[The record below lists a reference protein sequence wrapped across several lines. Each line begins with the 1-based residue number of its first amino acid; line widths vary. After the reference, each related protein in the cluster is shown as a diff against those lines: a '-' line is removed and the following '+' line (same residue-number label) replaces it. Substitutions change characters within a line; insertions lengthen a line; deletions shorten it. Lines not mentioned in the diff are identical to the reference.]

1 MKLGIYL
8 NAQHPAS
15 DDPARRFAETIEQAR
30 LIHALGFDSIWG
42 GEHHATPGFHY
53 FPLLPM
59 LQRLAAEAPGLAL
72 GTNLVLLPLH
82 NPVELA
88 EIGAF
93 LDVLTGGRFM
103 LGVGLGYR
111 AEEFEIFG
119 VPMGERVSRLTEGVE
134 IIRRLWTEDKVTH
147 RGRHWRFE
155 NVTIRPRPLQRPR
168 PPILVGSQVPSG
180 IARAARI
187 ADGWLVVP
195 IPRVD
200 EFAAQARA
208 FTATRG
214 EEGRPA
220 GAQICRLLEVVCAP
234 DEETAIRRAAPY
246 LLDKYAAYF
255 SWGLE
260 GVSLEPGTRPEDQ
273 LRQLAA
279 HRFAIGS
286 PAQVT
291 EMLVAQHRAG
301 ATHLTMRVSWP
312 GMPQADVLAGIELL
326 GREVLPQ
333 VRRRVGGRRA

>member
-1 MKLGIYL
+1 V
-8 NAQHPAS
+8 
-15 DDPARRFAETIEQAR
+15 
-30 LIHALGFDSIWG
+30 
-42 GEHHATPGFHY
+42 
-53 FPLLPM
+53 
-59 LQRLAAEAPGLAL
+59 PGLSI

-82 NPVELA
+82 NPIEIA
-88 EIGAF
+88 EVGAF
-93 LDVLTGGRFM
+93 LDVVTGGRFM

-111 AEEFEIFG
+111 PEEFAIFG
-119 VPMGERVSRLTEGVE
+119 VPMAERVSRLSEGVE

-155 NVTIRPRPLQRPR
+155 NLTIRPRPIQRPR
-168 PPILVGSQVPSG
+168 PPILVGSQVPTG

-195 IPRVD
+195 VPRVD

-208 FTATRG
+208 FAAARLQ
-214 EEGRPA
+214 EGLPA
-220 GAQICRLLEVVCAP
+220 QAEICRLLEVVCAP
-234 DEETAIRRAAPY
+234 DEDTAIRRAAPY

-260 GVSLEPGTRPEDQ
+260 GVSLDPGTRPEDQ

-279 HRFAIGS
+279 HRFALGS

-291 EMLVAQHRAG
+291 EMLLAQHAAG

-326 GREVLPQ
+326 GREVLPA
-333 VRRRVGGRRA
+333 VRRRLASAR